1 MTDSIRFWRNRMKQ
15 FAPETSGQSAAP
27 AEQAPLE
34 LVQAAGAGLAQE
46 TQPEQEPELPMA
58 QDPIGALLVEKL
70 EEPEHARYYDKD
82 LIERAFFLAR
92 KAHAGQKRRS
102 GEDYLVHP
110 VEVARI
116 LVDLGMDSDC
126 IAAALLHDV
135 VEDTGV
141 TTQEVSKGFGSD
153 VANLVEGVTK
163 LGKIPYT
170 SKEEEQVENLRKMF
184 LATAKDIRVII
195 IKLADRLHNMRTL
208 AAMPDFKR
216 REKSRETMEVY
227 APLAHRLGMQRVK
240 VELEDLSLQYLDP
253 VGYEEIARDFASHQ
267 AERQN
272 FLEEVMSRLRERVSA
287 EIPDSQVT
295 GRVKHIYSVYQKMY
309 KQNKTLSEIYDLYA
323 VRVIVNTIV
332 DCYNVLGIVHDMYK
346 PIPGKFKDYI
356 STPKPN
362 MYQSLHTTV
371 IGKEGIPFE
380 VQIRTWE
387 MHRTAE
393 FGIAAHWKYKRGLT
407 KKDSLEGKLEW
418 VRQVLE
424 GSGHLVGPRGVHAHL
439 QD

>member
-141 TTQEVSKGFGSD
+141 TTQEVSKG
-153 VANLVEGVTK
+153 
-163 LGKIPYT
+163 
-170 SKEEEQVENLRKMF
+170 
-184 LATAKDIRVII
+184 
-195 IKLADRLHNMRTL
+195 HL
-208 AAMPDFKR
+208 AAMWP
-216 REKSRETMEVY
+216 
-227 APLAHRLGMQRVK
+227 
-240 VELEDLSLQYLDP
+240 
-253 VGYEEIARDFASHQ
+253 
-267 AERQN
+267 
-272 FLEEVMSRLRERVSA
+272 
-287 EIPDSQVT
+287 
-295 GRVKHIYSVYQKMY
+295 
-309 KQNKTLSEIYDLYA
+309 
-323 VRVIVNTIV
+323 
-332 DCYNVLGIVHDMYK
+332 
-346 PIPGKFKDYI
+346 
-356 STPKPN
+356 
-362 MYQSLHTTV
+362 
-371 IGKEGIPFE
+371 
-380 VQIRTWE
+380 TWW
-387 MHRTAE
+387 RA
-393 FGIAAHWKYKRGLT
+393 
-407 KKDSLEGKLEW
+407 
-418 VRQVLE
+418 
-424 GSGHLVGPRGVHAHL
+424 
-439 QD
+439 

>member
-58 QDPIGALLVEKL
+58 QDPIGALLDEKL

-227 APLAHRLGMQRVK
+227 APLRTGWVCSASRWSLKTSRCSTSTRWATRRLQGTLPAIRP
-240 VELEDLSLQYLDP
+240 S
-253 VGYEEIARDFASHQ
+253 ARIFS
-267 AERQN
+267 
-272 FLEEVMSRLRERVSA
+272 
-287 EIPDSQVT
+287 
-295 GRVKHIYSVYQKMY
+295 
-309 KQNKTLSEIYDLYA
+309 
-323 VRVIVNTIV
+323 
-332 DCYNVLGIVHDMYK
+332 
-346 PIPGKFKDYI
+346 
-356 STPKPN
+356 
-362 MYQSLHTTV
+362 
-371 IGKEGIPFE
+371 
-380 VQIRTWE
+380 
-387 MHRTAE
+387 
-393 FGIAAHWKYKRGLT
+393 KR
-407 KKDSLEGKLEW
+407 S
-418 VRQVLE
+418 
-424 GSGHLVGPRGVHAHL
+424 
-439 QD
+439 